1 MASASRS
8 SAKPSHG
15 GLRVE
20 GSQQKLAAKGGR
32 ALRIQ
37 CSADRLQL
45 PPCIPVGSAAR
56 CRRTAAS
63 APQAAASVAEDASA
77 LPPAAIVACSAA
89 WAAASCL
96 DYTGGAGR
104 TCRLGNY
111 PIYSGGA
118 GHMCHIGSYP
128 FQCSPEHHG
137 SWTPP
142 PACTE
147 DALTMQHVHAPA
159 PPTAGTGSTAPGW
172 RGGPP

>member
-32 ALRIQ
+32 ALRMVQ

-77 LPPAAIVACSAA
+77 PPPAATVACSAA

-96 DYTGGAGR
+96 GYTGGAGR
-104 TCRLGNY
+104 
-111 PIYSGGA
+111 
-118 GHMCHIGSYP
+118 MC
-128 FQCSPEHHG
+128 
-137 SWTPP
+137 
-142 PACTE
+142 
-147 DALTMQHVHAPA
+147 
-159 PPTAGTGSTAPGW
+159 
-172 RGGPP
+172 